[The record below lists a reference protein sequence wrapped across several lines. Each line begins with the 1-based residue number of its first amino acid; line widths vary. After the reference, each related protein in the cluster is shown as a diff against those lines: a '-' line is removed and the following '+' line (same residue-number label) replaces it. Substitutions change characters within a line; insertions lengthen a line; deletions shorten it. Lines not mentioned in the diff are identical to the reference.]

1 MNGQRKEEAPLSES
15 NCPFWSSSLLA
26 SVLVLAGPAASVG
39 AQVSSLASLL
49 VHSASMSII
58 ASEEDVSEPGE
69 GGPAHTAPLL
79 LLLSPFSSS
88 TIGLGDWGGYI
99 IIPQN
104 GYGFSPNT
112 YLTDTILAITWT
124 RFILSTGK
132 SDPLAR

>member
-1 MNGQRKEEAPLSES
+1 M
-15 NCPFWSSSLLA
+15 
-26 SVLVLAGPAASVG
+26 LVLAGPAASVG

-58 ASEEDVSEPGE
+58 ASEEDVSELGE

-104 GYGFSPNT
+104 RYIGFFSNT
-112 YLTDTILAITWT
+112 NLTDTILAITWT